1 MKICKICGKQEPEV
15 EFYASNGVTCKE
27 CVKERAYQNK
37 VKRESAKAEREG
49 RTYNPTGHRP
59 KCPKELEGKGF
70 KYCNECKQWLPLS
83 EFGWHYKAAKTNR
96 YINSVCKKCASL
108 RTQRVPNRAEN
119 ISRNN
124 EIKKARL
131 ELDEEYRQYCR
142 EIDKKYRHS
151 ERGIIMSLLNG
162 ARKRA
167 GLYNLDFDLTPEDI
181 IIPETCPILGLKLGI
196 GKVGGSD
203 NSPSLD
209 RIDSTKGY
217 VKGNVQVISK
227 LANSMKNSA
236 DTETLKKFA
245 DYINSE
251 K

>member
-1 MKICKICGKQEPEV
+1 MWETGTEV

-131 ELDEEYRQYCR
+131 KLDKEYRQYCR

-151 ERGIIMSLLNG
+151 ERGIMSLLNG

-181 IIPETCPILGLKLGI
+181 IIPEICPILGLKLGI

-209 RIDSTKGY
+209 RIDPTKGY